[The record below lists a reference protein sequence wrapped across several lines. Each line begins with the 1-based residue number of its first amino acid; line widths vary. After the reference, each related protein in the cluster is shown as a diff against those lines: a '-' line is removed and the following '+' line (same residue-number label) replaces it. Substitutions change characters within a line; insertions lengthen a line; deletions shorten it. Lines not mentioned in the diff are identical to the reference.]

1 MTALPPDLSGWPGSD
16 RVAVETLDGNQ
27 MEMYFDGQHGQHRV
41 DGEAI
46 DYDAY
51 PLYEAPGVDAPAG
64 TGRMT
69 FRKGDQEVQAG
80 LRGRRLEI
88 PSCPFGLSARRD

>member
-1 MTALPPDLSGWPGSD
+1 
-16 RVAVETLDGNQ
+16 
-27 MEMYFDGQHGQHRV
+27 MEMYFDGQHRV

-51 PLYEAPGVDAPAG
+51 PLYEAPGVDAQAG

-69 FRKGDQEVQAG
+69 FRKGDQEV
-80 LRGRRLEI
+80 RLD
-88 PSCPFGLSARRD
+88 FGVDASKPLLPIRVIG